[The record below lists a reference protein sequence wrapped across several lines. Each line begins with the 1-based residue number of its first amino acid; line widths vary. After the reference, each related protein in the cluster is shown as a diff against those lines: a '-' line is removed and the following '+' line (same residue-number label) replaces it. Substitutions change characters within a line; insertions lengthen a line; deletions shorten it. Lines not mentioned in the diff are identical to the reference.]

1 MELRVDLLTGSIK
14 GRKRKD
20 VLEKLLLGMT
30 DILIGTHALIEDT
43 VVFKNLGMV
52 VVDEQHRFGVA
63 QRAKLW
69 EKNIKP
75 PHVLVMTATPIP
87 RTLAMTVYGDLDVSV
102 IDELPPG
109 RKPIKTFHYHE
120 NKRLKVFHFLK
131 EEIKKGRQ
139 VYVVYP
145 LINESETLDYKD
157 LMDGHESFSRAFPPP
172 DYQIS
177 LLHGQMH
184 TIDKDL
190 EMQRFKD
197 GETHIMLATT
207 VIEVGVNV
215 PNASVM
221 IIESAERFGLA
232 QLHQLRGR
240 VGRGGEQSFC
250 ILMTSNKLSND
261 GRTRMRTMV
270 DTTDGFKISEVDMK
284 LRGPGDMQGTQ
295 QSGILNLRIADIVK
309 DNKILQLARQA
320 AAELLQDDVEL
331 SKEENYRLR
340 YYLENNKHKIES
352 EWSRIS

>member
-1 MELRVDLLTGSIK
+1 MNQHNSCNNKFIY
-14 GRKRKD
+14 
-20 VLEKLLLGMT
+20 
-30 DILIGTHALIEDT
+30 
-43 VVFKNLGMV
+43 NNN
-52 VVDEQHRFGVA
+52 EQ
-63 QRAKLW
+63 
-69 EKNIKP
+69 P

-120 NKRLKVFHFLK
+120 NKRLRVFSFLK
-131 EEIKKGRQ
+131 EEVKKGRQ

-184 TIDKDL
+184 TIDKDF

-261 GRTRMRTMV
+261 GRTRMQTMV

-295 QSGILNLRIADIVK
+295 QSGVLNLRIADIVK

-320 AAELLQDDVEL
+320 AAELLQDDTDL
-331 SKEENYRLR
+331 AKEENYRLR
-340 YYLENNKHKIES
+340 HYLENNKHKIES